1 MTLCGRYVR
10 DNNSPGLRTALPPTE
25 NQHNEQIAFRHRFL
39 APVSDV
45 CVVSGI
51 AMGQVI
57 YLDERRSE
65 RSRPALTA
73 PPMFFFDVSCPL
85 SYLTAERIERTL
97 GEVEWVRVDGASL
110 RLPEGEARP
119 HHHGDVHGLRT
130 RADACARSLR
140 LPLVWP
146 DRFPGAARCAQRAS
160 TFACEIGAGAAFA
173 LAASRLAFC
182 GGFDLD
188 DPETLAEAAAAARV
202 PLEECLSA
210 AGETWRD
217 EGLGGN
223 FELPRSRGISE
234 LPAIRIGDQWFEG
247 EAGLLAA
254 GALITGPAP
263 AQRLIAP
270 V

>member
-1 MTLCGRYVR
+1 
-10 DNNSPGLRTALPPTE
+10 
-25 NQHNEQIAFRHRFL
+25 
-39 APVSDV
+39 
-45 CVVSGI
+45 
-51 AMGQVI
+51 MGQLI
-57 YLDERRSE
+57 YLNERRTE
-65 RSRPALTA
+65 RSRSHVVTHPL
-73 PPMFFFDVSCPL
+73 FFFDVSCPL
-85 SYLTAERIERTL
+85 SYLTAERIERKL
-97 GEVEWVRVDGASL
+97 GEVEWVPVDGASL
-110 RLPEGEARP
+110 RATGSREVPTQAP
-119 HHHGDVHGLRT
+119 HTDDEMHGLRT
-130 RADACARSLR
+130 RADSCARALR

-182 GGFDLD
+182 GGFDLE
-188 DPETLAEAAAAARV
+188 DPETLAEAAAAAGV

-217 EGLGGN
+217 E
-223 FELPRSRGISE
+223 ELEANADLLRSRGISE

-254 GALITGPAP
+254 GALIAAP
-263 AQRLIAP
+263 TVVQRLSAP